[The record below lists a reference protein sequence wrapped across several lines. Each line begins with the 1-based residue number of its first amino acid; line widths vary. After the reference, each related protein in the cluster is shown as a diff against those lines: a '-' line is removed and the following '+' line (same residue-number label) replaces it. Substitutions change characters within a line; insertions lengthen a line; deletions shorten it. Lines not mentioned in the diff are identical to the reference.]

1 MVLIGSIIIVSGLG
15 IVALACIGLYSYAT
29 EPREVITKAP
39 RAYHHNGAVRWSHI
53 VKR

>member
-29 EPREVITKAP
+29 EPRHDKRQEHDI
-39 RAYHHNGAVRWSHI
+39 AVRI
-53 VKR
+53 ARYCER

>member
-1 MVLIGSIIIVSGLG
+1 MVLIGSIIIVAGLG

-29 EPREVITKAP
+29 EPREVIVKAP
-39 RAYHHNGAVRWSHI
+39 RTYSHAGAVRFQRI